1 MSNLH
6 LVTGYAGE
14 AHITAEDHG
23 SFNAALTEGGNYVL
37 RRGNRLSASIINNT
51 TVRVLDGDL
60 LIQGRHVRLSDS
72 SYVDLNIET
81 GTQGK
86 YRKDLIV
93 ARYTRNT
100 VTGVE
105 ECNLV
110 VIKGTSV
117 ASNPVDPAYT
127 SGDLLVNHD
136 AQADFPLYRVLIDG
150 VKLQAVEQLFEV
162 ITFVT
167 VGADGKINNSFLP
180 AMDFVPLSQKGK
192 ASGVATLDGSGKIP
206 TDQVPVLD
214 YIPTNKRG
222 EASGVASLDA
232 NGKVPAAQIPD
243 MNCIK
248 NDKIGVAGGVVP
260 LGENLKIDKAY
271 IPPGDYDMTSGT
283 LPFSYSRNHS
293 DGKTT
298 VSGTVKYTKIG
309 SIVVA
314 NVEATVKDTNTSPIG
329 YFTCVVNGIPS
340 GKATFVVNGGG
351 PTWDIDKGFLENTTL
366 EMGYDT
372 QSSSLASGLKI
383 WASFCYLTT

>member
-37 RRGNRLSASIINNT
+37 KRGNRLSASIIDNS

-72 SYVDLNIET
+72 AYVDLSIET

-86 YRKDLIV
+86 YRNDLIV

-110 VIKGTSV
+110 VIKGTPV
-117 ASNPVDPAYT
+117 ASNPADPAFT

-136 AQADFPLYRVLIDG
+136 AQTDFPLYRVRLNGLIPED
-150 VKLQAVEQLFEV
+150 VEPLFEV

-167 VGADGKINNSFLP
+167 VGAEGKINNSFLP
-180 AMDFVPLSQKGK
+180 AMNFVPLTQKGK
-192 ASGVATLDGSGKIP
+192 ASGVATLDGSGKVPTTQIP
-206 TDQVPVLD
+206 ELD
-214 YIPTNKRG
+214 YVKTNKVG
-222 EASGVASLDA
+222 SASGVASLDA

-248 NDKIGVAGGVVP
+248 NDRIGVAGGVVP
-260 LGENLKIDKAY
+260 LGENLKIDKSF
-271 IPPGDYDMTSGT
+271 IPPSDYDMVSET
-283 LPFSYSRNHS
+283 LPFYKGGSEV
-293 DGKTT
+293 TIT
-298 VSGTVKYTKIG
+298 GTFRYTKIG
-309 SIVVA
+309 TIVVA
-314 NVEATVKDTNTSPIG
+314 YVEATIVDTSGNTNRNEFSVPVEG
-329 YFTCVVNGIPS
+329 APS
-340 GKATFVVNGGG
+340 GKAIFADSVVSGSNNHHGEYNGNELKLRVYPGAAAG
-351 PTWDIDKGFLENTTL
+351 
-366 EMGYDT
+366 
-372 QSSSLASGLKI
+372 SGMKV
-383 WASFCYLTT
+383 WGSFCYLTT

>member
-23 SFNAALTEGGNYVL
+23 SFNAALTNGGNYVL
-37 RRGNRLSASIINNT
+37 QRGNRLSASIINNT

-60 LIQGRHVRLSDS
+60 LIQGRHIRLPDS
-72 SYVDLNIET
+72 SYVDLAIET

-100 VTGVE
+100 ATGVE
-105 ECNLV
+105 ECNLA
-110 VIKGTSV
+110 VIKGTPT

-136 AQADFPLYRVLIDG
+136 AQVEFPLYRVLLDG
-150 VKLQAVEQLFEV
+150 VQLQAVEQLFGV

-180 AMDFVPLSQKGK
+180 EMNFVPITQKGK
-192 ASGVATLDGSGKIP
+192 ASGVATLDGAGKVPTAQIP
-206 TDQVPVLD
+206 ELEYVKA
-214 YIPTNKRG
+214 NKVG
-222 EASGVASLDA
+222 SASGVASLDV

-248 NDKIGVAGGVVP
+248 NDRIGVAGGVVP
-260 LGENLKIDKAY
+260 LGENLKIDKTY
-271 IPPGDYDMTSGT
+271 IPPSDYDMTSGEI
-283 LPFSYSRNHS
+283 PFSFNETTYSSNYQDTYH
-293 DGKTT
+293 TT
-298 VSGTVKYTKIG
+298 ATGTLKYTKIG
-309 SIVVA
+309 KIVVA
-314 NVEATVKDTNTSPIG
+314 EVESH
-329 YFTCVVNGIPS
+329 VVNDDPNPNGSFTVTLSGIPKGKADGSS
-340 GKATFVVNGGG
+340 GKLNG
-351 PTWDIDKGFLENTTL
+351 KNLRVY
-366 EMGYDT
+366 YDT
-372 QSSSLASGLKI
+372 ESLYELKNEGVDG
-383 WASFCYLTT
+383 WGQLYYLTE

>member
-37 RRGNRLSASIINNT
+37 KRGNRLSASIIDNS

-72 SYVDLNIET
+72 AYVDLSIET

-86 YRKDLIV
+86 YRNDLIV

-110 VIKGTSV
+110 VIKGTPV
-117 ASNPVDPAYT
+117 ASNPADPAFT

-136 AQADFPLYRVLIDG
+136 AQTDFPLYRVRLNGLIPED
-150 VKLQAVEQLFEV
+150 VEPLFEV

-180 AMDFVPLSQKGK
+180 AMNFVPLTQKGK
-192 ASGVATLDGSGKIP
+192 ASGVATLDGSGKVPTTQIP
-206 TDQVPVLD
+206 ELD
-214 YIPTNKRG
+214 YVKTNKVG
-222 EASGVASLDA
+222 SASGVASLDA

-243 MNCIK
+243 MNSTLT
-248 NDKIGVAGGVVP
+248 ALP
-260 LGENLKIDKAY
+260 LAQ
-271 IPPGDYDMTSGT
+271 
-283 LPFSYSRNHS
+283 PFFTR
-293 DGKTT
+293 
-298 VSGTVKYTKIG
+298 
-309 SIVVA
+309 IV
-314 NVEATVKDTNTSPIG
+314 
-329 YFTCVVNGIPS
+329 
-340 GKATFVVNGGG
+340 
-351 PTWDIDKGFLENTTL
+351 
-366 EMGYDT
+366 
-372 QSSSLASGLKI
+372 QSSVGQQCLVLLQA
-383 WASFCYLTT
+383 